1 MRYMYIANKVFLL
14 VKYVAGREQGYEKRC
29 EESCVAERKEKC
41 EERCGMGSEEGCEEG
56 CEEGYATVG
65 GKRAEEMVR
74 RIDANEPQANM

>member
-41 EERCGMGSEEGCEEG
+41 EERCGMGSGEGCG
-56 CEEGYATVG
+56 KGYATVG